1 MLGLEFLG
9 FRMLVIVL
17 ELIATDEFFTVYN

>member
-1 MLGLEFLG
+1 MLGLGFLG

-17 ELIATDEFFTVYN
+17 DFIVPDEFFTMYK

>member
-1 MLGLEFLG
+1 MLGLEYLG

-17 ELIATDEFFTVYN
+17 ELIATDEFLTVYN